1 LRLSTRLS
9 GAQKASNVATVDGD
23 IAMYLKP
30 VSAISAVVLFVFLGV
45 PFALAAEQ
53 PIAIFHAFD
62 QSFNDIN
69 SFVCQ
74 LARQGYSH
82 IQIPPAQKS
91 NPKQPNEWYYRYQP
105 VEYGKI
111 EGRGSED
118 DLKNLINKAAS
129 CDPKIKVIA
138 DVVFNHMASLNDG
151 FTLSSFPEFTPQD
164 FHNNCKINYND
175 GIEQR
180 KLIAG

>member
-1 LRLSTRLS
+1 LSTRLS

-129 CDPKIKVIA
+129 CDPPIKVIA
-138 DVVFNHMASLNDG
+138 DVVFNHMASTKD
-151 FTLSSFPEFTPQD
+151 FAIDSFPEFKKED
-164 FHNNCKINYND
+164 FHSKCGINYND